1 VIAFNRYGIPDHPNR
16 QLIQSFLNED
26 VYWNPTIQLDFNL
39 PSDMLP
45 PAEDVQPSTMTFNG
59 LDSKNIKYSSDLH
72 HGVVDH
78 ANTLEYSKWGLK
90 LTDALWDGDSV
101 FITYHSEI

>member
-1 VIAFNRYGIPDHPNR
+1 
-16 QLIQSFLNED
+16 
-26 VYWNPTIQLDFNL
+26 
-39 PSDMLP
+39 MLP

-59 LDSKNIKYSSDLH
+59 LDSKNIKYSSDLN

-78 ANTLEYSKWGLK
+78 TNTLEYSKWGLK

-101 FITYHSEI
+101 FLTYHSEI